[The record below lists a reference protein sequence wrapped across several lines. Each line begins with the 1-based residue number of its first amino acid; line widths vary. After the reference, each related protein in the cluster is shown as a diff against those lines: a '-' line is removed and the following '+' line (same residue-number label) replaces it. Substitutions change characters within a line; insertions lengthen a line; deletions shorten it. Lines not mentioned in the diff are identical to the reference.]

1 MHQNSNTNITIGLL
15 IIISLC
21 VYIIYPYRN
30 ILIKKMFD
38 VFFGGKEGFS
48 FFGGKEGFQYLGYPP
63 FAGPGYF
70 FNFPTREYP
79 PLTFGGYDL
88 RGPPGCPYFGRCGE
102 AIRRG
107 DVTTPDKRF
116 FYDYWWPVPQFR
128 YDKFYGANGKIH
140 DA

>member
-1 MHQNSNTNITIGLL
+1 MNMTLTLVIATFAFSLAILFYVIYTTN
-15 IIISLC
+15 
-21 VYIIYPYRN
+21 R
-30 ILIKKMFD
+30 
-38 VFFGGKEGFS
+38 
-48 FFGGKEGFQYLGYPP
+48 KEGFQYLGYPP

-102 AIRRG
+102 SVRRG

-140 DA
+140 DTNFD

>member
-1 MHQNSNTNITIGLL
+1 MLEKYKLL
-15 IIISLC
+15 FTGTLILAFLW
-21 VYIIYPYRN
+21 IIYLLYTHMT
-30 ILIKKMFD
+30 IIYLDWK
-38 VFFGGKEGFS
+38 
-48 FFGGKEGFQYLGYPP
+48 KEGFQYLGYPP

-79 PLTFGGYDL
+79 PITFGGYDL

-107 DVTTPDKRF
+107 DVISPDKRF
-116 FYDYWWPVPQFR
+116 FYDYWWPMPQFR
-128 YDKFYGANGKIH
+128 YDKFYGANGNIH

>member
-1 MHQNSNTNITIGLL
+1 MFLKNNNYIFIGLFAV
-15 IIISLC
+15 IILLC
-21 VYIIYPYRN
+21 AYIIYAST
-30 ILIKKMFD
+30 
-38 VFFGGKEGFS
+38 VFGN
-48 FFGGKEGFQYLGYPP
+48 KEGFQYLGYPP

-102 AIRRG
+102 AVRRG

-128 YDKFYGANGKIH
+128 YDKFYGANGKLH
-140 DA
+140 DS

>member
-1 MHQNSNTNITIGLL
+1 MLEKYNLIFIGVFIITFVSCIYLL
-15 IIISLC
+15 
-21 VYIIYPYRN
+21 YITSQLN
-30 ILIKKMFD
+30 KLKL
-38 VFFGGKEGFS
+38 
-48 FFGGKEGFQYLGYPP
+48 KEGFQYLGYPP

-102 AIRRG
+102 AVRSG
-107 DVTTPDKRF
+107 NVTTPDKRF

-128 YDKFYGANGKIH
+128 YDKFYGANGKLH
-140 DA
+140 DS

>member
-1 MHQNSNTNITIGLL
+1 MHKYIV
-15 IIISLC
+15 ISLLA
-21 VYIIYPYRN
+21 I
-30 ILIKKMFD
+30 
-38 VFFGGKEGFS
+38 VFIWCLYMLSKEGFS
-48 FFGGKEGFQYLGYPP
+48 FFSEKEGFNFFFEKEGFQYLGYPP

-107 DVTTPDKRF
+107 DVISPDKRF
-116 FYDYWWPVPQFR
+116 FYDYWWPMPQFR

-140 DA
+140 DS